1 MWQKCHTLK
10 ALDRR
15 PSPDYLLET
24 NNGVKQMTGLLVFSL
39 LLIGPASHAI
49 FSRMPEAPEPQEPSS
64 APPEYF
70 GPSRRLF
77 EIDRALA

>member
-1 MWQKCHTLK
+1 
-10 ALDRR
+10 
-15 PSPDYLLET
+15 
-24 NNGVKQMTGLLVFSL
+24 MTGLLVFSL

-49 FSRMPEAPEPQEPSS
+49 FSKMPEAPLPPEPQAPS
-64 APPEYF
+64 EYF